1 MAILMTLLLFIL
13 TAIAEIVSCY
23 LGYLMISQRK
33 PLWLMIPMLISLAAF
48 IWLLTL
54 HPTATGRVYA
64 AYGGIYIVTALFW
77 LKFIDKVALTCWDMM
92 GGLVVMV
99 GAMIIILQPKAFS

>member
-1 MAILMTLLLFIL
+1 MAILTTLLLFIL
-13 TAIAEIVSCY
+13 TAIAEIASCY

-33 PLWLMIPMLISLAAF
+33 SLWLMIPMLISLAAF

-64 AYGGIYIVTALFW
+64 AYGGIYITVALFW

-92 GGLVVMV
+92 GGLVVLV